1 MTTPT
6 SLSKGQADKKDKSTW
21 RAKGHTQPVKRQPGE
36 VPMLYL
42 HKGSQFHVFMDAI
55 SKAAMK
61 EYGHSAKMFE
71 TKVKYVPSLP
81 NKALFAFL
89 TDPDDFKAA
98 WTEAIK
104 SYTKEMLNVDTQAP
118 KMYGFIWK
126 YLSVGSVEEIKQHKD
141 FATFSVDKDPVA
153 LWKAIVE
160 THPVDGVSKVPAIMK
175 SDARGVY
182 QSCKQGGFEWLVTYR
197 ERFDAA
203 HKSQEVAGNVAV
215 KAEDQAMDFFN
226 GLDPIRYAEF
236 RTTINNQMELNSTIT
251 LPTVNRVYELAGK
264 WVKSVPVHGRQ
275 GNATTYVT
283 TNLDYIPPPAKVTPE
298 KPQPDSE
305 PKVSD
310 VLVTA
315 AANNKTEEGGKS
327 RAKVKCFKC
336 GIFGHYANKCPE
348 RQQEASEEL
357 DQDDQLHTL
366 NATWEASTFL
376 LWSRTYTLIWPAR
389 FRLFAPNFL
398 VLRLTWVVHGTLWR
412 KLTPRYAD

>member
-1 MTTPT
+1 V
-6 SLSKGQADKKDKSTW
+6 KK
-21 RAKGHTQPVKRQPGE
+21 QPGE

-55 SKAAMK
+55 SKAAM
-61 EYGHSAKMFE
+61 EQFGHSAKMFE
-71 TKVKYVPSLP
+71 TNIKYAPSLP

-160 THPVDGVSKVPAIMK
+160 THRVDGVSKVPAIMK
-175 SDARGVY
+175 KDARDVY
-182 QSCKQGGFEWLVTYR
+182 NDCKQGGFESLVTYR

-203 HKSQEVAGNVAV
+203 HKSQEDAGNA
-215 KAEDQAMDFFN
+215 AISAADQAMDFFS
-226 GLDPIRYAEF
+226 GLDPVRYAEF
-236 RTTINNQMELNSTIT
+236 RTTINNQMELNPLIT

-264 WVKSVPVHGRQ
+264 WVKAVPVHGRQ

-283 TNLDYIPPPAKVTPE
+283 TNLDYVPPPTPQAE
-298 KPQPDSE
+298 KPQPDPE
-305 PKVSD
+305 PKAVD
-310 VLVTA
+310 VLATA
-315 AANNKTEEGGKS
+315 EAARASAIKPGK
-327 RAKVKCFKC
+327 RDIKDVDCFKC
-336 GIFGHYANKCPE
+336 GLKGHYANKCPNKKK
-348 RQQEASEEL
+348 QSEEETI
-357 DQDDQLHTL
+357 DAEDEIHTL
-366 NATWEASTFL
+366 NATWEASTYCTQHQVNSAVDESL
-376 LWSRTYTLIWPAR
+376 KVQPNEVLIDNA
-389 FRLFAPNFL
+389 
-398 VLRLTWVVHGTLWR
+398 
-412 KLTPRYAD
+412 ADISIIQLD